1 MIRKGYTDG
10 PSGQLHWR
18 MLVPETAGS
27 QPDLYCLQPAPF
39 SGLAWTGIMPH
50 LAKGRRV
57 IAPDFPGYGGSDG
70 AKPDPS
76 IAEYA
81 QAMLAVVT
89 DLSGDREVDL
99 AGFHTGTLV
108 AAEMSLTVPKHVRRL
123 ALVDIPAFDPE
134 TSARFLDSAARPL
147 EISEDITCLEKPWK
161 VLTSRLESQGADRA
175 FEMFVEQLR
184 PGRHMNAAFH
194 AAFTYA
200 PRERLPQLTH
210 PVLTL
215 ATQSGLLEPTRWA
228 GQNIPAARHVE
239 RLDITR
245 AVLDEAAELAASEIL
260 TFLDSAIS

>member
-1 MIRKGYTDG
+1 MIRKGYSDG
-10 PSGQLHWR
+10 PSGQIHWR
-18 MLVPETAGS
+18 MLVPEAAGS

-108 AAEMSLTVPKHVRRL
+108 SAEMSLTARHHVRRL
-123 ALVDIPAFDPE
+123 ALVDIPAFDSE
-134 TSARFLDSAARPL
+134 TSAKYLDSAARPL
-147 EISEDITCLEKPWK
+147 EITENLTCLEKPWK
-161 VLTSRLESQGADRA
+161 VLTSRLESQSTDRA

-184 PGRHMNAAFH
+184 PGKLMNSAFH
-194 AAFTYA
+194 AAFTYDA
-200 PRERLPQLTH
+200 RARMPDITH
-210 PVLTL
+210 PALVL

-228 GQNIPAARHVE
+228 GQNIPSAIVVE

-245 AVLDEAAELAASEIL
+245 AVLDEAAELTASEIL
-260 TFLDSAIS
+260 NFLDEAQP